1 MMKKIL
7 IVPGMLFLL
16 AACGT
21 EDLPA
26 SNEQVE
32 GPAASSEKDEKA
44 ANGREILITLEQ
56 TADPVK
62 RNEAAA
68 AVKESRDFKEGV
80 MGEPTEE
87 LAEDMAVQGIEAPAV
102 YSAIETVYGGDAEFE
117 KIGEIFFENKS
128 TGDSRSGIWVGIKDP
143 DERVDELAGILQ
155 KQIDAGEILAEPIH
169 IFRIAHTRTDLND
182 LMYQAAKKVKPMAE
196 AHSNPDA
203 VSYSISA
210 DTITGAIEIGHNFLT
225 ESQIEELK
233 KAFPDRDVI
242 IEQEGK
248 MVPVEG
254 EPTVKYPDSLVTSKP
269 SKEGSYIVSLQEER
283 FLAVEA
289 EPKDFGGS
297 GGQHEYYSAIHFAF
311 KDAKKLL
318 EVGQR
323 VEIEAAGSIQESY
336 PGQGRAVFVEI
347 LPAYQPE
354 GADLTEAEAVKLA
367 LEGLDS
373 KQFNFPAI
381 RSVTY
386 NGEQDRWTVEIVADD
401 QETEKT
407 VEDK

>member
-1 MMKKIL
+1 MKKIL
-7 IVPGMLFLL
+7 IVPGMLLLL

-21 EDLPA
+21 EEPPA
-26 SNEQVE
+26 ANEPVE
-32 GPAASSEKDEKA
+32 EPAASGGKDGKTGK
-44 ANGREILITLEQ
+44 GREILVVLEQ

-87 LAEDMAVQGIEAPAV
+87 LAEDMAVQGIEARAV
-102 YSAIETVYGGDAEFE
+102 YNAVEAVYGGDAEFE
-117 KIGEIFFENKS
+117 KIGEIFFGNQS
-128 TGDSRSGIWVGIKDP
+128 SGDSRSGIWVGIKDP
-143 DERVDELAGILQ
+143 DEHVAEFAGILQ
-155 KQIDAGEILAEPIH
+155 KQVDAGEILAEPIH
-169 IFRIAHTRTDLND
+169 IYRIAHTRTDLND

-196 AHSNPDA
+196 AHLNPDS

-225 ESQIEELK
+225 ESQIKELK
-233 KAFPDRDVI
+233 KAFPDRDVL
-242 IEQEGK
+242 IEQEGQ
-248 MVPVEG
+248 MVPLEG
-254 EPTVKYPDSLVTSKP
+254 EPTVKYPDPLVTSVP
-269 SKEGSYIVSLQEER
+269 SEEGYYIVNLEEEG

-297 GGQHEYYSAIHFAF
+297 GGQEEFYSAIHFAF

-318 EVGQR
+318 DIGQR
-323 VEIEAAGSIQESY
+323 VEVEAAGSIQESY
-336 PGQGRAVFVEI
+336 PGQGRAIFVEV
-347 LPAYQPE
+347 LPAFQPK
-354 GADLTEAEAVKLA
+354 GADLTEAEVVKQA

-386 NGEQDRWTVEIVADD
+386 NGEQDRWTVEIVAED
-401 QETEKT
+401 QDTEKT

>member
-1 MMKKIL
+1 MKKIL
-7 IVPGMLFLL
+7 IVPGMLLLL

-21 EDLPA
+21 EEPPA
-26 SNEQVE
+26 ANEPIE
-32 GPAASSEKDEKA
+32 EPAASSEKDRKT

-56 TADPVK
+56 TTDPIK

-87 LAEDMAVQGIEAPAV
+87 LAEDMAVQQIEARAV
-102 YSAIETVYGGDAEFE
+102 YEAVETVYGKDPEFDKVGD
-117 KIGEIFFENKS
+117 IFLENQSSGAKAP
-128 TGDSRSGIWVGIKDP
+128 GIWVGIKDP

-155 KQIDAGEILAEPIH
+155 KQVDAGEILAAPIH
-169 IFRIAHTRTDLND
+169 IYRIPHTRTDLND

-196 AHSNPDA
+196 AHSNPDS

-225 ESQIEELK
+225 ESQIKELK
-233 KAFPDRDVI
+233 QAFPDRDVM

-248 MVPVEG
+248 MVPLEG
-254 EPTVKYPDSLVTSKP
+254 EPTVKYPDPLMASEP
-269 SKEGSYIVSLQEER
+269 SEAGSYIVSLEEER

-289 EPKDFGGS
+289 ASKDFSGS
-297 GGQHEYYSAIHFAF
+297 GGQNEYYSAIHFAF

-318 EVGQR
+318 EIGQR
-323 VEIEAAGSIQESY
+323 VEVEAAGGIQESY
-336 PGQGRAVFVEI
+336 PGKGRAIFVEV

-386 NGEQDRWTVEIVADD
+386 NGELDRWTVVIVAED